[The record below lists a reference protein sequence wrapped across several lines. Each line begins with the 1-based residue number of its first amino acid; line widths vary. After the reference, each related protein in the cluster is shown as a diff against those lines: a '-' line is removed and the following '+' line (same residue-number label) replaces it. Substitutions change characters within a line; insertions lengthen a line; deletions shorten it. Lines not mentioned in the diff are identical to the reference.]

1 MFLSN
6 QSVLMFLKAFLS
18 LKILTEALMAKMI
31 GYVGFVL
38 K

>member
-1 MFLSN
+1 MFISN

-18 LKILTEALMAKMI
+18 LEILTEALTATKI